1 MDGDTIAGIASGMGG
16 GIGVIRVSGPDAF
29 YIVSSI
35 FRTKKFLNSF
45 KKESTEQNLFMKK
58 ETEELKYSKN
68 NETKEQ
74 KYFKNNETI
83 DQKYSIK
90 NEAKE
95 QRSSKKNKP
104 KEQKYFKNNEV
115 VDQKYF
121 TKEKIW
127 DSDYLLKKE
136 SHTIQYGFIID
147 ENDEVLDEVILLLM
161 KAPRSY
167 TCEDVIEIDCHGG
180 AFVLQKILK
189 LLVRKGARLAEPGEF
204 TKRAFLHGRI
214 DLSQAEAVMKMISS
228 KSEFAL
234 DTAVRQLEGSLSKY
248 ISEIREVLLYHMGE
262 IEAALDDP
270 EHYSLEGYSFQLKSI
285 VEEQMKKLDL
295 LLKNFD
301 NGRMKSEGIQTV
313 IVGKPNAGKS
323 SLMNLLLDEE
333 RAIVTNVAGTTRDI
347 LEESFRLGDL
357 VLNLVD
363 TAGIRETE
371 DAVESIGVRKAV
383 DYLKQADFVIYVV
396 DISDS
401 FQEEDKDIISL
412 LEEKKGVILLNKS
425 DVETESSFDV
435 SPFSV
440 LGWKKILFSAKEGIG
455 LKDLEEHITELFLQG
470 EISYNDQVYL
480 TSLRHK
486 EAVEQ
491 ARKSLEQVLFGID
504 DGMPEDVL
512 MVDLMDAYSGL
523 GLIGGETASEDLVN
537 KIFEEFC
544 MGK

>member
-1 MDGDTIAGIASGMGG
+1 MDGDTIVGIASGMGG
-16 GIGVIRVSGPDAF
+16 GIGVIRVSGSDAF
-29 YIVSSI
+29 YVAGCI
-35 FRTKKFLNSF
+35 FRTKKYLNS
-45 KKESTEQNLFMKK
+45 S
-58 ETEELKYSKN
+58 
-68 NETKEQ
+68 
-74 KYFKNNETI
+74 
-83 DQKYSIK
+83 
-90 NEAKE
+90 
-95 QRSSKKNKP
+95 R
-104 KEQKYFKNNEV
+104 
-115 VDQKYF
+115 
-121 TKEKIW
+121 EKAW
-127 DSDYLLKKE
+127 DNDYLLKKE

-167 TCEDVIEIDCHGG
+167 TCEDVVEIDCHGG
-180 AFVLQKILK
+180 ALVLQKILK
-189 LLVRKGARLAEPGEF
+189 LLIRKGARLAEPGEF

-262 IEAALDDP
+262 IESALDDP
-270 EHYSLEGYSFQLKSI
+270 EHYSLEGYSVRLKRVI
-285 VEEQMKKLDL
+285 EEQMEKLDF

-371 DAVESIGVRKAV
+371 DTVESIGVKKAV

-401 FQEEDKDIISL
+401 FHDEDREIISL
-412 LEEKKGVILLNKS
+412 LSEKKGVILLNKS
-425 DVETESSFDV
+425 DVETESEFDF

-440 LGWKKILFSAKEGIG
+440 LGWKKILFSAKEGSG
-455 LKDLEEHITELFLQG
+455 LKELEQYITELFLKG

-480 TSLRHK
+480 TSMRHK

-491 ARKSLEQVLFGID
+491 ARESLNQVLFGIS